1 MNDSIVKK
9 LFKSTLVVQI
19 LAAVMAVLGMV
30 LNNAITGIF
39 LGNASFVALG
49 FAQPIALV
57 FSGTASVFSMGISV
71 LCGKTIGSGNK
82 DETNR
87 VFSQCVFF
95 ALVVGIAITAVVFL
109 GAQPVAA
116 LLGSSGE
123 YLPETAAYLRGV
135 APCSIAII
143 LVVGLLPIM
152 QIDGDRSRAVKAV
165 VAATVVN
172 VALSLA
178 NGLVLR
184 WGLFGMAV
192 ALTLGYFT
200 GAAVILLHFRGNKGM
215 FRLKLAGMS
224 LGVISEMLSYGLPNG
239 LQQICRSVLG
249 ICMNLIIKSVADPSM
264 VGVLTA
270 INTAALLCMAFGT
283 GIGQSTSVIVSVLAG
298 EKDVESMKLL
308 LKNSLRTAVTI
319 DAVLSVVMFVV
330 APFLMRI
337 FLRKNPDLLDTATLG
352 FRLYCLSIVVYAIN
366 VTIRSYY
373 QAMHLTRL
381 TYPYVLLDNL
391 LGTAVSAFVLSRFLG
406 TTGVWLSFLAG
417 EAITLAVFLLI
428 AMLNPR
434 GSSFLDKIMRVPE
447 GFTQGIRALA
457 AWSCAGTADV
467 KAAAEGIREFCG
479 KNGGSERVRVLL
491 PLAAEEM
498 CMNIVQYGFADNKS
512 HSIDVKAMRL
522 DEGWLLRIRDDCDLF
537 DPVHYLESQNDA
549 DPYAHMGIRMID
561 ELSCRMEYVSTL
573 KMNNLLIEIAE

>member
-1 MNDSIVKK
+1 M
-9 LFKSTLVVQI
+9 
-19 LAAVMAVLGMV
+19 
-30 LNNAITGIF
+30 
-39 LGNASFVALG
+39 
-49 FAQPIALV
+49 
-57 FSGTASVFSMGISV
+57 
-71 LCGKTIGSGNK
+71 
-82 DETNR
+82 
-87 VFSQCVFF
+87 
-95 ALVVGIAITAVVFL
+95 
-109 GAQPVAA
+109 
-116 LLGSSGE
+116 
-123 YLPETAAYLRGV
+123 
-135 APCSIAII
+135 
-143 LVVGLLPIM
+143 
-152 QIDGDRSRAVKAV
+152 
-165 VAATVVN
+165 AATVVN
-172 VALSLA
+172 VGLSLA
-178 NGLVLR
+178 NGLVLH

-308 LKNSLRTAVTI
+308 LKNSLRTAVVI

-330 APFLMRI
+330 APLLMRV
-337 FLRKNPDLLDTATLG
+337 FLRKNPDLLDTATVG

-428 AMLNPR
+428 AVLNPR
-434 GSSFLDKIMRVPE
+434 GSSFLDKLMRVPE
-447 GFTQGIRALA
+447 GFTQGIRALV
-457 AWSCAGTADV
+457 AWSCAGVTDV
-467 KAAAEGIREFCG
+467 KAVAEGIREFCG
-479 KNGGSERVRVLL
+479 KNGGSERVCVLL

-512 HSIDVKAMRL
+512 HSIDIKAMRL

-537 DPVHYLESQNDA
+537 DPVHYLESQNDT

>member
-1 MNDSIVKK
+1 MNDAVVKK
-9 LFKSTLVVQI
+9 LFRSTLVVQI
-19 LAAVMAVLGMV
+19 LSAVMAVLGMV

-39 LGNASFVALG
+39 LGNESFVALG
-49 FAQPIALV
+49 FAQPMALI

-71 LCGKTIGSGNK
+71 LCGKTNGTGNK
-82 DETNR
+82 DGTNR
-87 VFSQCVFF
+87 VFSQCVTF
-95 ALVVGIAITAVVFL
+95 ALVVGAIITGAVFL
-109 GAQPVAA
+109 GAEPIAA

-123 YLPETAAYLRGV
+123 YLPQTTAYLRGV

-152 QIDGDRSRAVKAV
+152 QIDGDRGRAVKAV
-165 VAATVVN
+165 IAATLVN
-172 VALSLA
+172 VAISLA
-178 NGLVLR
+178 NGLALH

-215 FRLKLAGMS
+215 FRLKLGSMS
-224 LGVISEMLSYGLPNG
+224 KSVIGEMLGYGLPNG

-249 ICMNLIIKSVADPSM
+249 ICMNLIVKSVADPSM

-283 GIGQSTSVIVSVLAG
+283 GIGQSTSVIVSVLSG
-298 EKDVESMKLL
+298 EKDVESMRHLL
-308 LKNSLRTAVTI
+308 RNSLRTAVRI
-319 DAVLSVVMFVV
+319 NAVLSVIMFAV
-330 APFLMRI
+330 APFIMHV

-352 FRLYCLSIVVYAIN
+352 FRLYCLSIVVYALN

-373 QAMHLTRL
+373 QAMHMVRL

-391 LGTAVSAFVLSRFLG
+391 LGTAVSAFVLSRFFG
-406 TTGVWLSFLAG
+406 TTGIWLSFLAG
-417 EAITLAVFLLI
+417 EVITLAVFLVI
-428 AMLNPR
+428 AMHNPH
-434 GSSFLDKIMRVPE
+434 GTTFLEKLMRVPE
-447 GFTQGIRALA
+447 DFTAGIRAIS
-457 AWSCAGTADV
+457 AWSCASASDIRTATD
-467 KAAAEGIREFCG
+467 GIQKFCVD
-479 KNGGSERVRVLL
+479 NGGLERVCILL

-498 CMNIVQYGFADNKS
+498 CMNILQYGFADGEH
-512 HSIDVKAMRL
+512 HSIDIKAMRL

-537 DPVHYLESQNDA
+537 DPVHYLEAEDDA
-549 DPYAHMGIRMID
+549 DPYTHMGIRMID

-573 KMNNLLIEIAE
+573 KMNNLLIEITE